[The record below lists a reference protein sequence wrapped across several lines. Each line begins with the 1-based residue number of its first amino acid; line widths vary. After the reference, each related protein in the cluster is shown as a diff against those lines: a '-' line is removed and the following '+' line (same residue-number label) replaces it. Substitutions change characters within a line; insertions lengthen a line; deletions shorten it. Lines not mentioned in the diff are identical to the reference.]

1 VQDGNPLSIATES
14 QISAQVEKALSSI
27 SPTNKSPIFLLSP
40 LITNRKGH
48 HRPVVN
54 WAAEKGYDLV
64 RCDGE
69 FLESNGFKGLDRYR
83 VHNVEVLLEKWV
95 ALPSKTAIRKSI
107 SHALQIGKGRALLAS
122 MDGHTNIWYST
133 SRVDSLSGE
142 SYPELE
148 PSLLSW
154 NSSRGWCSFCR
165 GYGRIY
171 EWMKDDLPASGKW
184 WNMSDGQICPEC
196 EG

>member
-1 VQDGNPLSIATES
+1 MWR
-14 QISAQVEKALSSI
+14 
-27 SPTNKSPIFLLSP
+27 F
-40 LITNRKGH
+40 
-48 HRPVVN
+48 
-54 WAAEKGYDLV
+54 
-64 RCDGE
+64 
-69 FLESNGFKGLDRYR
+69 F
-83 VHNVEVLLEKWV
+83 LEKWV
-95 ALPSKTAIRKSI
+95 ALPSKAAIRKSV
-107 SHALQIGKGRALLAS
+107 SQALQIGKGRALLAS
-122 MDGHTNIWYST
+122 MDGQTNIWYST

-154 NSSRGWCSFCR
+154 NSSRGWCTFCR

-196 EG
+196 KGDRLNPISRNIVLVGKRNNLMSLPQLLRNTPVQIITFLTSCNTRNASNQLHPL